1 MTFCFLVFK
10 LRVYARPIP
19 ARTKATA
26 LIQGRGPSSATVAR
40 RSRDHCVINP
50 WVSVSLSYVTESVCI
65 RFLSTKNKLLLFISY

>member
-10 LRVYARPIP
+10 LRVSARPIP
-19 ARTKATA
+19 ARTRATA

-50 WVSVSLSYVTESVCI
+50 WVSVSLSYIIDNVCI
-65 RFLSTKNKLLLFISY
+65 CFFVDKKT